1 MPRPTHYGPHR
12 FPDTIAR
19 PAHWD
24 RRAACRNEDPR
35 IFFPEGTEADVIATT
50 ALAKEICHR
59 CPVSGNCQID
69 ALERREPFGVW
80 GGLDEHERRD
90 ILHRAAEQAALRFKE
105 EAAAKEAA
113 DASAPAP
120 AAA

>member
-1 MPRPTHYGPHR
+1 MPRPTHYGPKR
-12 FPDTIAR
+12 FPDNLAR

-24 RRAACRNEDPR
+24 QRAACREENPV
-35 IFFPEGTEADVIATT
+35 IFFPEGSESDVLAMT

-69 ALERREPFGVW
+69 SLERREPYGVW

-90 ILHRAAEQAALRFKE
+90 VLRRAAEQAAARHKE
-105 EAAAKEAA
+105 EAAAREAA
-113 DASAPAP
+113 DARAPAT